1 MRVEVHN
8 DNVEKAMKIL
18 KKKLFDDGKIKEVMN
33 RRYYEK
39 PSDIGKRKKNEAIN
53 RQQKFLMKEREI
65 YEKGRIRSQ

>member
-1 MRVEVHN
+1 MRVEVRN

-39 PSDIGKRKKNEAIN
+39 PSEIRKRKKNEAIN
-53 RQQKFLMKEREI
+53 RQQKILMKEKET
-65 YEKGRIRSQ
+65 YEKGRMRSR